1 MQESCKFGLYNDGVD
16 TNEGERNDGETKATC
31 DDKRIKRSPKRN
43 EGKFCRRI
51 SGKSADDSND
61 LIYLSQEY
69 PVYTERGRNGGIYVD
84 KDFYLNQRYLSKAQQ
99 DLLLRLGKTLEGE
112 DRRIMENILKTFG
125 EKEDGR

>member
-51 SGKSADDSND
+51 SGKPK
-61 LIYLSQEY
+61 E
-69 PVYTERGRNGGIYVD
+69 
-84 KDFYLNQRYLSKAQQ
+84 
-99 DLLLRLGKTLEGE
+99 LLLRLKDTLEGE

-125 EKEDGR
+125 EKEDGK

>member
-51 SGKSADDSND
+51 SGKPKELLVFSFRA
-61 LIYLSQEY
+61 SQEAA
-69 PVYTERGRNGGIYVD
+69 
-84 KDFYLNQRYLSKAQQ
+84 KS
-99 DLLLRLGKTLEGE
+99 
-112 DRRIMENILKTFG
+112 LKRTV
-125 EKEDGR
+125 